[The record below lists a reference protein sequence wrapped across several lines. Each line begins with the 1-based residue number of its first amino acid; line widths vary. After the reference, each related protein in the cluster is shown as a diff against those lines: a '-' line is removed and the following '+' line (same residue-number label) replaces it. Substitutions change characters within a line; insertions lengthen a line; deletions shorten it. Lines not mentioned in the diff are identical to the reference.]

1 MTSEVIVLCVN
12 DARSE
17 VEQFLDKLKLSI
29 DILTSLNPSK
39 PKFTVYVL
47 DETTIPK
54 TLQHHLHTSA
64 FTFLYISK
72 TFEKIMWPL
81 VKDYLP
87 SSNTIEPVYSDR
99 LMMSYAPKALEI
111 KQGILLYNISQLVEH
126 NITKVLKGVHDK
138 YKA

>member
-54 TLQHHLHTSA
+54 TLQHHLH
-64 FTFLYISK
+64 
-72 TFEKIMWPL
+72 
-81 VKDYLP
+81 
-87 SSNTIEPVYSDR
+87 R
-99 LMMSYAPKALEI
+99 
-111 KQGILLYNISQLVEH
+111 
-126 NITKVLKGVHDK
+126 
-138 YKA
+138 